1 MKTFLKSLI
10 VGMLLFFISTIANA
24 QMHMWMEGDEVRVA
38 LCCTEPDVL
47 QKTAQLALEGTPE
60 SKAKGNEVW
69 EKALADGDCWALPY
83 RVPVTLHEL
92 LEIYPGLHPTRYW
105 VRGELWKVELMT
117 KGSTG
122 DFELTGQFVY
132 VGLYDKPYSEYLH
145 NQKQQLQEIQI

>member
-1 MKTFLKSLI
+1 
-10 VGMLLFFISTIANA
+10 
-24 QMHMWMEGDEVRVA
+24 MWMEGDEVGVA

-60 SKAKGNEVW
+60 SKAKGDEVW
-69 EKALADGDCWALPY
+69 EKALEDGDCWAFPY

-105 VRGELWKVELMT
+105 VRGELWKVELMA

-122 DFELTGQFVY
+122 DF
-132 VGLYDKPYSEYLH
+132 
-145 NQKQQLQEIQI
+145 

>member
-24 QMHMWMEGDEVRVA
+24 QEHVWKEGDVVRIL
-38 LCCTEPDVL
+38 LCCTEPDIL
-47 QKTAQLALEGTPE
+47 RETARLALKGTVEGRAE
-60 SKAKGNEVW
+60 SNKVWTKAIE
-69 EKALADGDCWALPY
+69 DGDCWTFPN
-83 RVPVTLHEL
+83 RIRVTLHEL
-92 LEIYPGLHPTRYW
+92 LDIYPSLHPQFNW
-105 VRGELWKVELMT
+105 VRGEVWKVELME

-122 DFELTGQFVY
+122 DFELIGQFVY

>member
-24 QMHMWMEGDEVRVA
+24 QMHTWMEGDKVRILV
-38 LCCTEPDVL
+38 CCSEPDIL
-47 QKTAQLALEGTPE
+47 IKTARLTLEGTPE
-60 SKAKGNEVW
+60 SIVESSEVW
-69 EKALADGDCWALPY
+69 TKGLEDGNCWAVPN
-83 RVPVTLHEL
+83 RIPVTLHEL
-92 LEIYPGLHPTRYW
+92 IEIYPGLHPQFNW
-105 VRGELWKVELMT
+105 VRGELWKVELMA

>member
-24 QMHMWMEGDEVRVA
+24 QMHMWMEGDEVGVA

-47 QKTAQLALEGTPE
+47 QETAQLALEGTPE

-69 EKALADGDCWALPY
+69 EKALEDGDCWAFPY

-105 VRGELWKVELMT
+105 VRGELWKVEIMV